1 MTAFHDPDAALAK
14 IQRDIRAAQ
23 DRAVRAEQVK
33 AEIDA
38 VRGRGRSPRGEV
50 VVEVDASGQ
59 LRDVVLTEAAM
70 ALRHDELSQYLLEAA
85 RAAQREAGG
94 RAVAVMGE
102 AFGDDSPLTEH
113 LRAEVEQRYA

>member
-70 ALRHDELSQYLLEAA
+70 ALRHDELSRYLLEAA

>member
-14 IQRDIRAAQ
+14 VQQDVRAAQ
-23 DRAVRAEQVK
+23 ERAVRAEQVR

-50 VVEVDASGQ
+50 VVEVDASGR
-59 LRDVVLTEAAM
+59 LHDVVLTDAAM
-70 ALRHDELSQYLLEAA
+70 ALRADELSRHIVEAA
-85 RAAQREAGG
+85 RSAQREAGG
-94 RAVAVMGE
+94 RAVAVMSE

-113 LRAEVEQRYA
+113 LRAEVEQRYG

>member
-14 IQRDIRAAQ
+14 IQRDIATAQ
-23 DRAVRAEQVK
+23 ERAVRAEQVK
-33 AEIDA
+33 AEVDA

-59 LRDVVLTEAAM
+59 LRDVDLTDAAM
-70 ALRHDELSQYLLEAA
+70 ALRPDELSRLIVEAA

-94 RAVAVMGE
+94 RAVTIMGE
-102 AFGDDSPLTEH
+102 AFGEDSPLTAH
-113 LRAEVEQRYA
+113 LRTEVEQRYA

>member
-1 MTAFHDPDAALAK
+1 MTSFHDPDAAIAK
-14 IQRDIRAAQ
+14 VQRDIELAAQ
-23 DRAVRAEQVK
+23 RAERAQQVK
-33 AEIDA
+33 AQIDA

-59 LRDVVLTEAAM
+59 LRDVVLTDAAM
-70 ALRHDELSQYLLEAA
+70 DLRHDELSRHIVEAA

-94 RAVAVMGE
+94 RAVAIMGE
-102 AFGDDSPLTEH
+102 AYGEESPLTEH